1 MVAVSVII
9 PTYNSVQQ
17 LPEALDSVFNQTYQ
31 DFEII
36 VVDDGSTDNTRELLE
51 GFKNRITYLYQENG
65 GPSKARN
72 TGIRASK
79 GQYIAFL
86 DADDHWLPP
95 KLEQQIKLIES
106 DPRLG
111 LVFSD
116 AEYFSGEKSMVGSY
130 WKKRGCYDQMISE
143 SGLIQNAFSTLM
155 KINPIMPSTVLLK
168 KNCFEKAG
176 GFDEGLR
183 FVEDKDM
190 WLRMSVHCFMAC
202 VPFPLV
208 KRRVHGYSPHQVV
221 SVQESIIHVVRK
233 IERLY
238 PEEVARENVD
248 TKKILG
254 PLYYTLGR
262 IYFDS
267 DEFARARETFWSSL
281 RNRFS
286 WEALRFLAVASMG
299 ARVIHLLRYLKRS
312 QKPRTPVY

>member
-1 MVAVSVII
+1 VVAVTVII
-9 PTYNSVQQ
+9 PAYNSAQQ
-17 LPEALDSVFNQTYQ
+17 LPEALDSVFKQTYR

-36 VVDDGSTDNTRELLE
+36 VVDDGSTDDTRELLE
-51 GFKNRITYLYQENG
+51 GYKNRITYLYQENA

-72 TGIRASK
+72 TGSRAAK
-79 GQYIAFL
+79 GRYLALL

-95 KLEQQIKLIES
+95 KLELQVKLIES

-116 AEYFSGEKSMVGSY
+116 AEYFGGEKSMVGSY
-130 WKKRGCYDQMISE
+130 WKQRGCYDQMISE

-155 KINPIMPSTVLLK
+155 KINPIMPSTALLK
-168 KNCFEKAG
+168 RDCFEKAG

-183 FVEDKDM
+183 YVEDKDM

-233 IERLY
+233 IERSY

-248 TKKILG
+248 TKTILG

-267 DEFARARETFWSSL
+267 DEFARARRTFWSSL

-286 WEALRFLAVASMG
+286 WGALLFLAMASMG
-299 ARVIHLLRYLKRS
+299 VRAIHLLRLLKRS
-312 QKPRTPVY
+312 LKPRTPVY